1 MVIESGWAAGGKLTA
16 LPAKAKGEKRSGRV
30 DYTINKIEY
39 RSELIPPELLIEA
52 FFADIAQQIESD
64 LAAAGERL
72 NELAEQYG
80 GEEMLLSDYTND
92 KGEFTKK
99 LITDGLKVKGLDEE
113 EKKALQEVSVAFDVE
128 AEGKKASKEL
138 EEAVIARYKKLT
150 EGEIKTLLIQTKWI
164 GAVSAS
170 IETVLDSVRRS
181 LSGRLQT
188 LASRYDDTLP
198 TITADAVTKTRAV
211 EIHLKKMGLSW

>member
-1 MVIESGWAAGGKLTA
+1 MVIESGWEAGGKLTA
-16 LPAKAKGEKRSGRV
+16 LPAKAKGEKRTGRV

-39 RSELIPPELLIEA
+39 RSELIPPELLIET
-52 FFADIAQQIESD
+52 FFADKAEQIESD
-64 LAAAGERL
+64 LSAAEERL
-72 NELAEQYG
+72 NELAEQHG

-99 LITDGLKVKGLDEE
+99 LVTDGLKVKGIDKE
-113 EKKALQEVSVAFDVE
+113 EKKALQEVSDAFDSE
-128 AEGKKASKEL
+128 ADAKKAFKEL
-138 EEAVIARYKKLT
+138 EEVVIARYKKLT
-150 EGEIKTLLIQTKWI
+150 EAEIKTLLIQTKWI

-170 IETVLDSVRRS
+170 IETVLDSVRRT

-198 TITADAVTKTRAV
+198 TITAAAVAKTNAV
-211 EIHLKKMGLSW
+211 ETHLKKMGLSW

>member
-1 MVIESGWAAGGKLTA
+1 MVIESGWEAGGKLTA
-16 LPAKAKGEKRSGRV
+16 LPAKAKGEKRTGRV

-198 TITADAVTKTRAV
+198 TITADSVTKTRAV

>member
-1 MVIESGWAAGGKLTA
+1 
-16 LPAKAKGEKRSGRV
+16 
-30 DYTINKIEY
+30 
-39 RSELIPPELLIEA
+39 
-52 FFADIAQQIESD
+52 
-64 LAAAGERL
+64 
-72 NELAEQYG
+72 
-80 GEEMLLSDYTND
+80 MLLSYCTND

-99 LITDGLKVKGLDEE
+99 LVTDGLKVNGIDKE
-113 EKKALQEVSVAFDVE
+113 EKKALQEVSDAFDAE

-170 IETVLDSVRRS
+170 IETVLDSVRRT

-188 LASRYDDTLP
+188 LASGNPRRLERSPTWRDCRNNFRWDTFNSNRIILGWRYSLVHSD
-198 TITADAVTKTRAV
+198 
-211 EIHLKKMGLSW
+211 